1 MMQADP
7 RIPVTILPGPERV
20 AAWLGAGGPA
30 ALLTDAAAPPAGFV
44 ATERFAPRPAH
55 RFGCACCAGRSA
67 AAVALDRLFQ
77 ARARNRTG
85 WFDRVAVIVAT
96 AAART
101 EVAAA
106 LEQDVL
112 SRARY
117 RPA

>member
-1 MMQADP
+1 MQTDP
-7 RIPVTILPGPERV
+7 RIPVTILPDGDSL
-20 AAWLGAGGPA
+20 AAWLGADGPA
-30 ALLTDAAAPPAGFV
+30 ALLTDAAEPLPGFA

-77 ARARNRTG
+77 GRARNPAG
-85 WFDRVAVIVAT
+85 WFDRVAVFAASV
-96 AAART
+96 AARQ

-106 LEQDVL
+106 LREDVL